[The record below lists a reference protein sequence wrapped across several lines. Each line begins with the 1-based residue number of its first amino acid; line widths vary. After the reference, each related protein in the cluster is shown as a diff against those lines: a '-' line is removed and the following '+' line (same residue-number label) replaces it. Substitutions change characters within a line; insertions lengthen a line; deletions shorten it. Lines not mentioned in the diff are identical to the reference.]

1 MKGAELNLCLA
12 CRDIHPDAV
21 GGLARATR
29 DLARGLARE
38 GHAVHLL
45 TDLPPVPAVE
55 LEGVSV
61 RRLLVPPGSG
71 PLARAA
77 PETATH
83 NLMHAAAVY
92 REVRRIHER
101 ERPVDAV
108 LVPLWRS
115 EGAVC
120 MLDRDFPTIVS
131 CMTSLRTLTEVDP
144 SYGELP
150 DIGER
155 LALER
160 AALSRAR
167 YLHGLTEAVLAKT
180 ITDYGLEPAETAVI
194 GRGLTDRRR
203 LSSLQEQAARPA
215 EILFVGRIERRKGV
229 DTLLTAA
236 RELIGDGLDVVFTI
250 AGPEVDPSLREAL
263 QREATATVAL
273 RDRIRFTG
281 AVPDT
286 ELDRLFARADVV
298 CVPSR
303 YESHGVVLIEAMM
316 FGKAIV
322 TCSTGGIG
330 EVVRDGHDALV
341 APPDDAGALATR
353 LRRLVAEPELRA
365 TLGATARQTYERR
378 FETGAV
384 ARQMSP
390 FIDEVASVSG
400 AHPAGLD
407 GVERELGQLLSDVL
421 SLSPQAAAGS
431 AAELLDPNSNGP
443 LQRIRVAARAAQF
456 APAPLQDEA
465 SRVTALVL
473 TRDRPE
479 MLGRALDSL
488 ELTTSPV
495 ATIVIDND
503 SSPYG
508 ARAVAAACADR
519 SHVELHRSDLDLGCA
534 GGRRLGVQLAD
545 SEFVLF
551 LDDDAELMPGALD
564 HLVSDLDSHPAA
576 GAVAATVVGPDGIVL
591 HSGGSLELGEGLAT
605 FGLIGKGSVLTRDS
619 LPSSGPADWV
629 PGTAVLIRR
638 SLLAEFELDERM
650 STYYE
655 DNEWCLRIA
664 QARQDA
670 FRRSRDA
677 VAVHHLLERKCGG
690 TTPEDRALT
699 VRLLVSHARFY
710 ERHGL
715 LLGPCLFDVVPEFRA
730 DDGTVDLMAIRLL
743 LELVSSKGPDW
754 VLAAWVDGELSPLV
768 GRSRRELQLE
778 AEVGRLREAVTE
790 QERTLV
796 FLHERH
802 ETLDRVE
809 HGGWWRLRGRLLP
822 LLRLASWAR
831 GSGSGADR
839 PARRDRAA
847 SPRPGGAPASS
858 AGRAHDG

>member
-1 MKGAELNLCLA
+1 MNLCLA

-38 GHAVHLL
+38 RHTVHLL
-45 TDLPPVPAVE
+45 TDLPPVPAIE
-55 LEGVSV
+55 LEGVSLC
-61 RRLLVPPGSG
+61 RLLVPAGSG
-71 PLARAA
+71 PLAGAA

-92 REVRRIHER
+92 REVRRIHEH
-101 ERPVDAV
+101 EGPVDAV

-120 MLDRDFPTIVS
+120 VLDREFPTIVS

-144 SYGELP
+144 AYGELP
-150 DIGER
+150 DIGQR

-160 AALSRAR
+160 EALARAR
-167 YLHGLTEAVLAKT
+167 FLHGLTEAALTKT
-180 ITDYGLEPAETAVI
+180 ISDYGLEPTETAVI
-194 GRGLTDRRR
+194 GRGLDDRRR
-203 LSSLQEQAARPA
+203 VAPSKEHPGGPT

-236 RELIGDGLDVVFTI
+236 RELVGDGLEVAFTI

-263 QREATATVAL
+263 QRDTTAPAFL

-281 AVPDT
+281 TVPDA
-286 ELDRLFARADVV
+286 ELDRLFARADIV

-322 TCSTGGIG
+322 TCGTGGIA
-330 EVVRDGHDALV
+330 EVVRDGRDALV
-341 APPDDAGALATR
+341 APPDDAGAVATR
-353 LRRLVAEPELRA
+353 LRRLVAESELRDG
-365 TLGATARQTYERR
+365 LGHAARQSYERR

-384 ARQMSP
+384 TRQMSS
-390 FIDEVASVSG
+390 FIEGVASVAS
-400 AHPAGLD
+400 AFPSAPD
-407 GVERELGQLLSDVL
+407 GVEAELAQLVTGVL
-421 SLSPQAAAGS
+421 SLRPQAASGV
-431 AAELLDPNSNGP
+431 AAELLDPLGNGP
-443 LQRIRVAARAAQF
+443 LREIRAAAQAAR
-456 APAPLQDEA
+456 PARPVVAEA
-465 SRVTALVL
+465 DPRVTAVVL

-479 MLGRALDSL
+479 MLERALDSL
-488 ELTTSPV
+488 ELNIGLP
-495 ATIVIDND
+495 ATIVIDNG

-508 ARAVAAACADR
+508 VRAVAAVCADR
-519 SHVELHRSDLDLGCA
+519 GGLELRRSDLDLGCA
-534 GGRRLGVQLAD
+534 GGRRLGAGLAE

-564 HLVSDLDSHPAA
+564 HLVCDLDAHPAV

-605 FGLIGKGSVLTRDS
+605 FGLIGKGTMLTRDS
-619 LPSSGPADWV
+619 LAPSGSADWV

-638 SLLAEFELDERM
+638 SLLAEFELDDRM

-655 DNEWCLRIA
+655 DNEWCLRVA
-664 QARQDA
+664 QAREGA
-670 FRRSRDA
+670 FRRCREA
-677 VAVHHLLERKCGG
+677 VAVHHLRERKLGG
-690 TTPEDRALT
+690 ATLEDRALT

-710 ERHGL
+710 ERHDL
-715 LLGPCLFDVVPEFRA
+715 LLGPCLFDVVPELRA
-730 DDGTVDLMAIRLL
+730 DDGTWDLAAIRLL

-754 VLAAWVDGELSPLV
+754 VLAAWVAGGLSPLV
-768 GRSRRELQLE
+768 GASRRERQLE
-778 AEVGRLREAVTE
+778 AEVARLREAVTE
-790 QERTLV
+790 QEAALV

-802 ETLDRVE
+802 QTLDRVE

-831 GSGSGADR
+831 GLRTGAKQAARGNRAAASR
-839 PARRDRAA
+839 PAA
-847 SPRPGGAPASS
+847 APASS
-858 AGRAHDG
+858 ARQAHEG